1 MFNLLGFFFIL
12 IIAILVIGVSIVGSI
27 LRALFGFGRRSTSNT
42 RTYTTTNERQQ
53 QQNSPRREQEEESV
67 SPEDTKKYSLKMRG
81 NTLIS
86 KK

>member
-42 RTYTTTNERQQ
+42 RTYTL
-53 QQNSPRREQEEESV
+53 
-67 SPEDTKKYSLKMRG
+67 SL
-81 NTLIS
+81 IHI
-86 KK
+86 